1 MVEEINSNEFNEIIK
16 NGNVFVDFY
25 ADWCYP
31 CKMMMPVVD
40 EIEGELKDVSFYKIN
55 VDNNEDIA
63 IKYNVQSIPRF
74 LVFKDGELKG
84 TFVGGRE
91 KEQLLSEVLKCIK

>member
-1 MVEEINSNEFNEIIK
+1 MVKEINSNEFNEVIK
-16 NGNVFVDFY
+16 TGLVFVDFY

-40 EIEGELKDVSFYKIN
+40 EISSELKDVSFYKIN

-63 IKYNVQSIPRF
+63 VKFNVQSIPRF
-74 LVFKDGELKG
+74 LVFKDGILKG
-84 TFVGGRE
+84 TYVGGRE
-91 KEQLLSEVLKCIK
+91 KDQLVSEIKKCQM